1 MPAKT
6 DYSRKTKWKY
16 KTYRGERS
24 VGGNFVYA
32 GDNLLDKHLFVHR
45 VAPGGFDWGSDASD
59 EKACQLAIALL
70 APPKGVDYAVEH
82 SHLFAENFVRRE
94 LSEDTWEI
102 KRQDYRSK
110 EYVKAID
117 GRDYPEN
124 TAPGPEDVPDL
135 EDADLESITYGEEI
149 ALAEKYE
156 EVLWQSG
163 NRRENLQRLNAIWNG
178 EEDPA
183 SDVVASGTLYRIS
196 GLDIPTNARGTL
208 VKEFDSMGELAAW
221 VCYGRNHSQLTG
233 ISDAS
238 AKKIRNARTGF
249 IQYFGGKEYI
259 PEHDSREMSLSEMP
273 NSRDD
278 IAQQTFKSALSG
290 GDE

>member
-1 MPAKT
+1 MLAKT
-6 DYSRKTKWKY
+6 DYSRKTKWKH
-16 KTYRGERS
+16 KTYRGERG

-32 GDNLLDKHLFVHR
+32 GDDLLDKHLFVHR
-45 VAPGGFDWGSDASD
+45 VAPGGFDWGPDASD

-70 APPKGVDYAVEH
+70 APLRGVDHAVEH
-82 SHLFAENFVRRE
+82 YYLFAENFVRRE
-94 LSEDTWEI
+94 LTEDTWEI
-102 KRQDYRSK
+102 KSQDYRSK

-117 GRDYPEN
+117 GRDYPGN
-124 TAPGPEDVPDL
+124 TASSPRDAPDL
-135 EDADLESITYGEEI
+135 EDTDLESITYAEEI
-149 ALAEKYE
+149 ALAKKYE

-183 SDVVASGTLYRIS
+183 SDAVASGTLYRIQ

-208 VKEFDSMGELAAW
+208 VNQFDSMGELAAW
-221 VCYGRNHSQLTG
+221 VYYGRNHSQLTG

-238 AKKIRNARTGF
+238 AKKIRNARAGF
-249 IQYFGGKEYI
+249 VQYFGGETFI

-273 NSRDD
+273 KSRGDT
-278 IAQQTFKSALSG
+278 AQQTFRGALGG

>member
-1 MPAKT
+1 MSAKT

-16 KTYRGERS
+16 KPYRGERG

-45 VAPGGFDWGSDASD
+45 VAPGGFDWGPDASD
-59 EKACQLAIALL
+59 EKASQLAIALL
-70 APPKGVDYAVEH
+70 APLKGVDYAVEH
-82 SHLFAENFVRRE
+82 YHLFAENFVRRE
-94 LSEDTWEI
+94 LTDDTWEI
-102 KRQDYRSK
+102 KSQDYRSQ
-110 EYVKAID
+110 EYVEAID

-135 EDADLESITYGEEI
+135 EDADLESITYAEEI

-163 NRRENLQRLNAIWNG
+163 NRRKNLQRLKAIWSG

-183 SDVVASGTLYRIS
+183 SDAVASGTLYRIQ
-196 GLDIPTNARGTL
+196 GLDMPSNAHGTL
-208 VKEFDSMGELAAW
+208 VKQFESMGELAAW
-221 VCYGRNHSQLTG
+221 VCYGRNHSQLSG
-233 ISDAS
+233 ISKAS
-238 AKKIRNARTGF
+238 AKKLRDACPGF
-249 IQYFGGKEYI
+249 VQYFGGEEYI

-273 NSRDD
+273 TSRGD
-278 IAQQTFKSALSG
+278 ITQQTFKTALGG

>member
-6 DYSRKTKWKY
+6 DYSRKTKWKH
-16 KTYRGERS
+16 KTYRGERG
-24 VGGNFVYA
+24 VGGNFVHA

-45 VAPGGFDWGSDASD
+45 VAPGGFDWGPDASD

-70 APPKGVDYAVEH
+70 APLKGVDYAVEH
-82 SHLFAENFVRRE
+82 YHLFAENFVRRE
-94 LSEDTWEI
+94 LTEDSWEI

-135 EDADLESITYGEEI
+135 EDTDLESITYAEEI
-149 ALAEKYE
+149 ALAEKYV
-156 EVLWQSG
+156 EVLWQAG

-238 AKKIRNARTGF
+238 AKKIRNARAGF

>member
-16 KTYRGERS
+16 KPYRGERG

-45 VAPGGFDWGSDASD
+45 VAPGGFDWGPDASD
-59 EKACQLAIALL
+59 EKASQLALALL
-70 APPKGVDYAVEH
+70 APLKGVDYAVEH
-82 SHLFAENFVRRE
+82 YHLFAENFVRRE
-94 LSEDTWEI
+94 LTDDTWEI
-102 KRQDYRSK
+102 KSQDYRSK
-110 EYVKAID
+110 EYVEAID

-135 EDADLESITYGEEI
+135 EDADLESITYAEEI
-149 ALAEKYE
+149 AFAEKYE

-163 NRRENLQRLNAIWNG
+163 NRSENLQRLKAIWSG
-178 EEDPA
+178 EKDPA
-183 SDVVASGTLYRIS
+183 SDAVASGTLYRIQ
-196 GLDIPTNARGTL
+196 GLDMPSNARGTL
-208 VKEFDSMGELAAW
+208 VKQFESMGELAAW
-221 VCYGRNHSQLTG
+221 VCYGRNHSQLSG
-233 ISDAS
+233 ISKAS
-238 AKKIRNARTGF
+238 AKKLRDARPGF
-249 IQYFGGKEYI
+249 VQYFGGEEYI

-273 NSRDD
+273 TSGGDT
-278 IAQQTFKSALSG
+278 AQQTFKTALGG

>member
-6 DYSRKTKWKY
+6 DYSRKTKWKH
-16 KTYRGERS
+16 KPYRGERG

-45 VAPGGFDWGSDASD
+45 VAPGGFNWGSDASD

-70 APPKGVDYAVEH
+70 APLKGVDYAVEH
-82 SHLFAENFVRRE
+82 YHLFAENFVRRE
-94 LSEDTWEI
+94 LTDDTWEI
-102 KRQDYRSK
+102 KSQDYRSK
-110 EYVKAID
+110 QYVEAID

-124 TAPGPEDVPDL
+124 TAPSPEDVPDL
-135 EDADLESITYGEEI
+135 ENIDLESITYAEEI

-163 NRRENLQRLNAIWNG
+163 NRRENLQRLKAIWNG

-183 SDVVASGTLYRIS
+183 SDGVASGTLYRIS

-208 VKEFDSMGELAAW
+208 VKEL
-221 VCYGRNHSQLTG
+221 VTSQSGLEF
-233 ISDAS
+233 AS
-238 AKKIRNARTGF
+238 G
-249 IQYFGGKEYI
+249 
-259 PEHDSREMSLSEMP
+259 
-273 NSRDD
+273 
-278 IAQQTFKSALSG
+278 ALN
-290 GDE
+290 